1 MEESNVFPVVRVVP
15 LADRINKRSEAERAA
30 HKQFGVAALRPELR
44 RQPRFKIE
52 VDIRIK
58 SRTCGMLKG
67 RTVDISESGI
77 AAMLPIEAPLGENVE
92 LNFTL
97 PSGPLTVHAI
107 VRQRNAFR
115 YGFEFVDSESVH
127 EVIRRTC
134 RDLAI
139 DQSLA
144 ARGVSPD
151 A

>member
-1 MEESNVFPVVRVVP
+1 MEESNVFPVVRVVL
-15 LADRINKRSEAERAA
+15 LADGINKRSEAERTA
-30 HKQFGVAALRPELR
+30 HKQFGVAALRPDLR

-52 VDIRIK
+52 VDIRIQ

-67 RTVDISESGI
+67 RAVDISESGI

-97 PSGPLTVHAI
+97 PSGPLTIHAI

-115 YGFEFVDSESVH
+115 YGFEFVDSASVH

-139 DQSLA
+139 HQPLDIA
-144 ARGVSPD
+144 
-151 A
+151 

>member
-1 MEESNVFPVVRVVP
+1 MEESNIFPVVRVIP
-15 LADRINKRSEAERAA
+15 LADRINKRSEKERAA
-30 HKQFGVAALRPELR
+30 HKQFGVAALRPDLR
-44 RQPRFKIE
+44 RQPRFEIE

-67 RTVDISESGI
+67 RTGDISESGI

-97 PSGPLTVHAI
+97 PSGPLTIHAI

-139 DQSLA
+139 DQS
-144 ARGVSPD
+144 PD
-151 A
+151 IA

>member
-15 LADRINKRSEAERAA
+15 LADRINKQSEEERAA
-30 HKQFGVAALRPELR
+30 HKQFRVAALRPDLR

-52 VDIRIK
+52 VDISIK

-97 PSGPLTVHAI
+97 PSGPLTIHAI

-139 DQSLA
+139 DRALGIA
-144 ARGVSPD
+144 
-151 A
+151 

>member
-1 MEESNVFPVVRVVP
+1 MKDPHVPVLPALPSSRQDRQRRKSEP
-15 LADRINKRSEAERAA
+15 EADD
-30 HKQFGVAALRPELR
+30 R

-52 VDIRIK
+52 VDIKIN

-97 PSGPLTVHAI
+97 PGSPVTIHAI
-107 VRQRNAFR
+107 VRQKNAFR
-115 YGFEFVDSESVH
+115 YGFEFVDSDFMH

-139 DQSLA
+139 DQS
-144 ARGVSPD
+144 STW
-151 A
+151 